1 MIEEY
6 FPARLILRPSAA
18 FEDIVN
24 GRSGWAWPLAL
35 YGAAAVSSA
44 LLAAF
49 LPPDFLAQAS
59 TDLPAPPAAGFWP
72 ALAAG
77 LPGGLLFNAFFCALI
92 TAFSAALAGGR
103 LMFRLPL
110 PAAAVAGYAFFFIL
124 RLNAAWGG
132 AAGWL
137 AAGAA
142 AALAGWAAFAMRG
155 RFAALLRLV
164 LALSLFT
171 IMADLACAGAAL
183 AGSPRA
189 YAGSQYAFAVI
200 SLGWL
205 VRGAAA
211 ACGSGSARAFAAV
224 LPALLGAAAFAFSL
238 FTLGLISPQVFQM
251 LLLM

>member
-1 MIEEY
+1 MTKDP
-6 FPARLILRPSAA
+6 FPVRLVLRPGQSFA
-18 FEDIVN
+18 DISS
-24 GRSGWAWPLAL
+24 GRAGWAWPLAL
-35 YGAAAVSSA
+35 YAAAAVTSA
-44 LLAAF
+44 ALAA
-49 LPPDFLAQAS
+49 LVPPDFLARAS
-59 TDLPAPPAAGFWP
+59 TDLPAPPAGGFWQ

-92 TAFSAALAGGR
+92 AAFSTVLSGGR

-142 AALAGWAAFAMRG
+142 AAAAGWAALALRG
-155 RFAALLRLV
+155 RFLALLRLM

-171 IMADLACAGAAL
+171 VAADLACAAA
-183 AGSPRA
+183 AFADSPRA
-189 YAGSQYAFAVI
+189 YMGAQYAFAII
-200 SLGWL
+200 SLVWL

-211 ACGSGSARAFAAV
+211 ACGLSAARTFAAV

-238 FTLGLISPQVFQM
+238 FTLGVVSSQLFQM
-251 LLLM
+251 LLMM